1 MARNPGSRPSLAGR
15 TFSDFEVLDELGSG
29 GMGVVYRARDR
40 RLDRTVALKV
50 LAPLTGSNAEAQAR
64 FLREA
69 RAASSLDHPNVG
81 VVHGIL
87 DGPEGEP
94 CIVMAYYEGE
104 TLSRRIARGPV
115 PLAEAANITLQVAEG
130 LAAAHDKGIVH
141 RDIKPSNILI
151 GSTGIVKILDFG
163 LAKFTEADH
172 TLTNP
177 ETILGTA
184 QYMAPEQVQGAA
196 VDARTDV
203 WAVGAILYEMLRGEP
218 PFCELDTYALLYA
231 VVEKPIPRLEAVPP
245 DVERVVTKAL
255 AKRPEDRYGSM
266 RELAADLRRA
276 AAVSDGFPAPP
287 PQLLSS
293 GPAKGGIV
301 RSRQLSLAIVI
312 LTIITAVALA
322 WWYFRFPGAKQG
334 RTVVAV
340 LPFSATGDAA
350 TAALADGLAEA
361 LAGRIARLEVFRDR
375 LELVSTSDAIARNVS
390 TARDAQVKLGATFTV
405 SGSLAQ
411 EAAGGLRLD
420 LDVEQKG
427 ESQPVRATLRD
438 PQGDIRGLE
447 SRTLAELAA
456 MLGIT
461 IDAASTVGVRS
472 SATAYANYVRGLG
485 YLQRW
490 DRTGNLDKALAAF
503 GDAVREDP
511 GFARAYVGLAEASRT
526 KYRVDKDAANLQ
538 HALNYAREAARIE
551 PNLADAHVAL
561 GRLHQEA
568 VQRDLAIVEFQR
580 ALDLAPRNPAALL
593 GMARAHEDLGR
604 AAEAETAYKR
614 AVAMNPYSWTAH
626 NTLAGFY
633 LRQRRYADAETQ
645 YRRTLEL
652 TPDNAAVY
660 NNLAAV
666 LIRRQKGAEAKRM
679 LERSLTLDP
688 TYQAH
693 VNLGNLYY
701 GDGQFAL
708 AASVY
713 DKALRMNSRDFRVW
727 GMKAHALRLGGS
739 TSEANEAYRRAID
752 LGEEA
757 LRVNSAQPRAASL
770 MAVYYACL
778 GDRARAL
785 ANVQTALAMEASDP
799 DVLQDAATAYEL
811 LGDRQAAVR
820 WAQRAVDAGQ
830 SWNNLQ
836 NDRDLRNLVRSGEV
850 RAPK

>member
-1 MARNPGSRPSLAGR
+1 
-15 TFSDFEVLDELGSG
+15 
-29 GMGVVYRARDR
+29 
-40 RLDRTVALKV
+40 
-50 LAPLTGSNAEAQAR
+50 
-64 FLREA
+64 
-69 RAASSLDHPNVG
+69 
-81 VVHGIL
+81 
-87 DGPEGEP
+87 
-94 CIVMAYYEGE
+94 
-104 TLSRRIARGPV
+104 
-115 PLAEAANITLQVAEG
+115 
-130 LAAAHDKGIVH
+130 
-141 RDIKPSNILI
+141 
-151 GSTGIVKILDFG
+151 
-163 LAKFTEADH
+163 
-172 TLTNP
+172 
-177 ETILGTA
+177 
-184 QYMAPEQVQGAA
+184 
-196 VDARTDV
+196 
-203 WAVGAILYEMLRGEP
+203 
-218 PFCELDTYALLYA
+218 
-231 VVEKPIPRLEAVPP
+231 
-245 DVERVVTKAL
+245 
-255 AKRPEDRYGSM
+255 
-266 RELAADLRRA
+266 
-276 AAVSDGFPAPP
+276 
-287 PQLLSS
+287 
-293 GPAKGGIV
+293 
-301 RSRQLSLAIVI
+301 
-312 LTIITAVALA
+312 
-322 WWYFRFPGAKQG
+322 
-334 RTVVAV
+334 VAV

-375 LELVSTSDAIARNVS
+375 LELISTSDAIARNVS
-390 TARDAQVKLGATFTV
+390 TAGEAQAKLGATFTV
-405 SGSLAQ
+405 SGSLGQ

-420 LDVEQKG
+420 LEVEQKG
-427 ESQPVRATLRD
+427 EPQPVRATLRD
-438 PQGDIRGLE
+438 PDGDLRGLE
-447 SRTLAELAA
+447 GRTLAELAA

-461 IDAASTVGVRS
+461 TDAASTGGVRS
-472 SATAYANYVRGLG
+472 SAAAYANYVRGLG

-503 GDAVREDP
+503 GDAVREDRE
-511 GFARAYVGLAEASRT
+511 FARAYVGLAEASRT

-580 ALDLAPRNPAALL
+580 ALDLQPRNPAALL

-604 AAEAETAYKR
+604 VAEAETAYKR

-666 LIRRQKGAEAKRM
+666 LIRRQKVPEAKRM

-701 GDGQFAL
+701 GEGQFGL
-708 AASVY
+708 AAKAY
-713 DKALRMNSRDFRVW
+713 DKALQMNSRDFRVW
-727 GMKAHALRLGGS
+727 GMKAHALRLGAS
-739 TSEANEAYRRAID
+739 KSEAKEAYRRAID

-770 MAVYYACL
+770 VAVYYACS
-778 GDRARAL
+778 GDRVRAL
-785 ANVQTALAMEASDP
+785 AGLQTALAAGASDP
-799 DVLQDAATAYEL
+799 EVLQDAATAYEL

-820 WAQRAVDAGQ
+820 WAQRALDAGQ
-830 SWNNLQ
+830 PWNNLQ
-836 NDRDLRNLVRSGEV
+836 NDRDLRNLMRSGEL